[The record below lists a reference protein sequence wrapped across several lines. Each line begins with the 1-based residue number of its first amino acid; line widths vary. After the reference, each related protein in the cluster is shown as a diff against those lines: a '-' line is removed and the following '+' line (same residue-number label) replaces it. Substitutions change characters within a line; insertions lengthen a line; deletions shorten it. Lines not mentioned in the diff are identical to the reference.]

1 MSDNPSPAESQLE
14 FFGSRVSLRGF
25 LSFLLVATLCV
36 VTVHSPDAYADTF
49 KLTVT
54 AVVSFYFGQS
64 KK

>member
-1 MSDNPSPAESQLE
+1 MSDKPEPSESQVT
-14 FFGSRVSLRGF
+14 FFGHQVSLRGF
-25 LSFLLVATLCV
+25 LSFLLVLTLCV

>member
-1 MSDNPSPAESQLE
+1 MSDNPEPTESQVR
-14 FFGSRVSLRGF
+14 FFGQSISLRGF
-25 LSFLLVATLCV
+25 LSFLLVLTLCI
-36 VTVHSPDAYADTF
+36 VTFLSPEAYADTF